1 VPQYFDRCI
10 RNLIPSYNYKK
21 EQSTENPRQDF
32 SSEIDLFNLTQLQD
46 NGIKMIAAFQSI
58 GN

>member
-10 RNLIPSYNYKK
+10 RSLIPSYNYKK

-32 SSEIDLFNLTQLQD
+32 SSEIDLISLTQLQD
-46 NGIKMIAAFQSI
+46 NGIKVIAAF
-58 GN
+58 